1 MKARDIMTRN
11 PEVATPSTSIADVAQ
26 MMRDLDVG
34 IVPVADGDRLLGVI
48 TDRDITIRVT
58 AAGLNPYD
66 TSVQAFVSPNPVT
79 VQPDDDVDKVRQL
92 MADKQ
97 IRRVLVTEGD
107 QLAGV
112 ISIGDVA
119 VKGNSSDKKVG
130 DALQEIS
137 EPTNLARD

>member
-1 MKARDIMTRN
+1 MKAREIMTRN
-11 PEVATPSTSIADVAQ
+11 PEVATPSTSVADVAQ

-34 IVPVADGDRLLGVI
+34 IVPVSDGDRLLGVI

-58 AAGLNPYD
+58 ADGLNPYD
-66 TSVQAFVSPNPVT
+66 TSVQAFVSPNLVT
-79 VQPDDDVDKVRQL
+79 VRPDDDVDKVRKL

-97 IRRVLVTEGD
+97 IRRVLVTDGD
-107 QLAGV
+107 KLAGI

-119 VKGNSSDKKVG
+119 VKDKGADKKIG
-130 DALQEIS
+130 DALQDIS